1 MIRYHHEPEA
11 LAALGWHDTGR
22 RVIGTAIDAIHAA
35 NKAARAAATQVQ
47 AFRLTLDPDTWGIF
61 TREPAVLT

>member
-11 LAALGWHDTGR
+11 LGALGWHDTGR
-22 RVIGTAIDAIHAA
+22 RVIGTAIDANGMLLRHYRGDDAA
-35 NKAARAAATQVQ
+35 

-61 TREPAVLT
+61 TRTPAILT